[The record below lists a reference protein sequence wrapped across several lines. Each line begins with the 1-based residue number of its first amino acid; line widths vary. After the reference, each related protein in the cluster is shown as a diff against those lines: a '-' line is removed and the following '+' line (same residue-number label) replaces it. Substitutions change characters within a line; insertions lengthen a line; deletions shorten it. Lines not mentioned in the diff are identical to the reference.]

1 MKEEYGKTKRLAIP
15 LRELSQY
22 IKEHFILGTAAAFAI
37 LLVYAKQAF
46 STDFYIDA
54 EVILNHPHN
63 VYNWNQIGRFGLIAL
78 KYLIGNNW
86 YNPYLEAVLFLAF
99 LWMLG
104 MSFSCLFS
112 LFYAK
117 SAESV
122 RFLSIALFLF
132 FPTYADQFMFRF
144 QSFEVVFA
152 MFLVVLATRY
162 FYMAFT
168 ERSLRAWV
176 LAVFLDVFS
185 FGIYQ
190 SMAGLQI
197 CFHIAVWLFTME
209 TYEKAERG
217 RLFRSEF
224 VHFFTSLVI
233 YGVIVKLFFDS
244 GDYLS
249 GQMGWFSGDIMSVVR
264 NLLAYVKRVL
274 LSMDI
279 FYPVTYPVC
288 VCACTG
294 LLLWVFLR
302 KRQMIWA
309 YLTGIGGMLAS
320 PFFLAL
326 AMGMPSPYRAQ
337 CMLPF
342 VCAVLWLFITSRF
355 ERHGGVRYVC
365 CIAAGCIFLVCQT
378 SVLLRLFY
386 TQDVIRDGD
395 ALTAVQMIE
404 RIEETGASGGEKPV
418 VFIGHLD
425 AKTNASCYTK
435 EEAASY
441 LSYSVYEFAY
451 IDGVPVDTPDYFNTG
466 RILGYFETLGFHYSL
481 PSVRMTEEA
490 EAAGKSMGSWPAAD
504 SVLEMEKYII
514 VKLSDQG

>member
-1 MKEEYGKTKRLAIP
+1 MKTKRLFIP
-15 LRELSQY
+15 LKELPQYMREHL
-22 IKEHFILGTAAAFAI
+22 ILGYAVAFAV

-54 EVILNHPHN
+54 EVILNHPQSI
-63 VYNWNQIGRFGLIAL
+63 YNWDQIGRFGLIAL

-86 YNPYLEAVLFLAF
+86 YNPYLEAVLFLVF

-112 LFYAK
+112 RFCEK
-117 SAESV
+117 NAESV
-122 RFLSIALFLF
+122 RFVSIAIFLF

-144 QSFEVVFA
+144 QSFELVFA

-168 ERSLRAWV
+168 ERNFPAWV
-176 LAVFLDVFS
+176 SAAFLDIFS

-190 SMAGLQI
+190 SMAGLQV
-197 CFHIAVWLFTME
+197 CFHIALWLFTME
-209 TYEKAERG
+209 TYDKKERG
-217 RLFRSEF
+217 RLFRSEMG
-224 VHFFTSLVI
+224 HFLTSLCI
-233 YGVIVKLFFDS
+233 YGIIVKLFFSS
-244 GDYLS
+244 GNYLS
-249 GQMGWFSGDIMSVVR
+249 GQMGWFSGDVAAAVR
-264 NLLAYVKRVL
+264 NLLAYIKRVL
-274 LSMDI
+274 FSMDI
-279 FYPVTYPVC
+279 FYPITYPLC
-288 VCACTG
+288 VCACMG

-302 KRQMIWA
+302 RRSMIWV
-309 YLTGIGGMLAS
+309 YLTGIAGMLAS

-326 AMGMPSPYRAQ
+326 AMGTPSPYRAQ

-342 VCAVLWLFITSRF
+342 VCAVLWLFITSLS
-355 ERHGGVRYVC
+355 ERQRGVRFAC
-365 CIAAGCIFLVCQT
+365 CMAAGCVFVFCQI

-395 ALTAVQMIE
+395 KLTAVQIIE
-404 RIEETGASGGEKPV
+404 RIQEADTGDGEKPV

-441 LSYSVYEFAY
+441 LSYSVFEFAY
-451 IDGVPVDTPDYFNTG
+451 IEGVPVDTPDYFNTG
-466 RILGYFETLGFHYSL
+466 RILGYFETMGFCWSQ
-481 PSVRMTEEA
+481 PSVGVT
-490 EAAGKSMGSWPAAD
+490 EAAKEAGKDMESWPAD
-504 SVLEMEKYII
+504 GSVRDMQEYIV
-514 VKLSDQG
+514 VKLSDEE